1 MATLPNRNILDGSAA
16 PTTAAMKTAMG
27 QVWDFLNATLE
38 AGSAAA
44 PSVAV
49 GGQSNGLYSAS
60 SALRV
65 SFNGIQVAA
74 FGRGF
79 SVIGSGA
86 PNTSVFHHL
95 LGNSASTSSQAY
107 GQYNLI
113 TWTTDGTKNT
123 DIRANQT
130 KAVLI
135 DDGSVRSISAVSNYN
150 SQAPDVTAL
159 TPDSTVKDFKHFL
172 ANGVSSTAITVAY
185 GYYTNVSKVAE
196 TTRWNFYAAG
206 DAPNYFGGDVT
217 FGGSINKTPTRSTV
231 ASGST
236 IVLTTSTNTLLY
248 DNASTAAAL
257 TITLPSSGLTN
268 GQEISI
274 ATRSAITALTVNGG
288 TIYGAPTTLAAGG
301 FATFIYS
308 STGAA
313 WFRKG

>member
-27 QVWDFLNATLE
+27 QVWDFLNAMLGS
-38 AGSAAA
+38 GSASA
-44 PSVAV
+44 PAVAV
-49 GGQSNGLYSAS
+49 GGQTNGFYTSGQSLRMTYS
-60 SALRV
+60 
-65 SFNGIQVAA
+65 GEQVAA

-79 SVIGSGA
+79 SAIGSGA
-86 PNTSVFHHL
+86 PYAPVFHYL
-95 LGNSASTSSQAY
+95 LGNSASTSAVAY

-150 SQAPDVTAL
+150 SLAPDVTAL
-159 TPDSTVKDFKHFL
+159 TPGSTVTDFKHFL
-172 ANGVSSTAITVAY
+172 AHGVSSTAITVAY
-185 GYYTNVSKVAE
+185 GYYTNVAKVDG

-206 DAPNYFGGDVT
+206 GAPNYFGGDVT

-257 TITLPSSGLTN
+257 TITLPSSSLVN

-301 FATFIYS
+301 YCTFIYS